1 MSYATILT
9 EEVDGILVIAMNRPD
24 RLNAWTPEMGAEL
37 ADAISAANGNDA
49 VMAMVLTGMG
59 RGFCAGADIGEVF
72 QARVE
77 SEPEAPVTDANA
89 TIEAPIDPLGDDA
102 DFGAGS
108 EPDEPATTSS
118 APSYNWIE
126 LIRSSKPIVAA
137 VNGAAVGVGLT
148 QILPMDYIVAA
159 RGAKLSVRF
168 IKMGLVPELASSH
181 FLPMRVGF
189 GAASD
194 LMLTGRI
201 VLAEEA
207 AEMGLVDKLV
217 DTDDLLPVAT
227 ATAKA
232 MGENPRSALFM
243 VKELLTENMTETS
256 LREVQR
262 REMRALEAAYETAEH
277 KEAIDA
283 FMNNR
288 EPDFKAA
295 RA

>member
-9 EEVDGILVIAMNRPD
+9 ELVDGILVIAMNRPD
-24 RLNAWTPEMGAEL
+24 RLNAWTPEMGGEL
-37 ADAISAANGNDA
+37 ADAIAGGNANDD

-59 RGFCAGADIGEVF
+59 KGFCAGADIGEVF
-72 QARVE
+72 QSRAE
-77 SEPEAPVTDANA
+77 AEPPPVDSNATVEAPL
-89 TIEAPIDPLGDDA
+89 DPLVDDA

-108 EPDEPATTSS
+108 EPDESPSTVSVPA
-118 APSYNWIE
+118 YNWIE
-126 LIRSSKPIVAA
+126 LIRGSKPIVAA

-148 QILPMDYIVAA
+148 QILPMDCIVAA

-207 AEMGLVDKLV
+207 LDMGLVDKLA
-217 DTDDLLPVAT
+217 DPDELLKVAA

-232 MGENPRSALFM
+232 MGENPPSALLM

-256 LREVQR
+256 LHEVQR
-262 REMRALEAAYETAEH
+262 REMRALETAYETHEH
-277 KEAIDA
+277 HEAIDA

-288 EPDFKAA
+288 EPDFRSA
-295 RA
+295 RS